1 MHKDYERVFLTRE
14 EIAARVGELGRAL
27 SRDYEGKNPLFICIL
42 KGSVFFFSDLL
53 RALTIPAEIEFM
65 SASSYGN
72 SDVSSGIIKL
82 KKDIDC
88 SIEGRHV
95 IIVEDIMDTGH
106 TLSLLKTM
114 LGSRSPA
121 SLALCTL
128 LDKPSRRV
136 VEIEPDY
143 CGFSVPDEFL
153 VGYGLDYAEKYRMEP
168 DIYILSR
175 AAYQK

>member
-1 MHKDYERVFLTRE
+1 MHQDYERIFLTRE
-14 EIAARVGELGRAL
+14 EISARITEMGRELSAA
-27 SRDYEGKNPLFICIL
+27 YEGKNPLFICIL

-53 RALTIPAEIEFM
+53 RALTVPAEIEFM

-72 SDVSSGIIKL
+72 ASVSSGIIKL

-95 IIVEDIMDTGH
+95 VIVEDIVDTGH
-106 TLSLLKTM
+106 TLTLLKTM
-114 LGSRSPA
+114 LESRSPA
-121 SLALCTL
+121 SLSICTL
-128 LDKPSRRV
+128 LDKPSRRL

-143 CGFSVPDEFL
+143 CGFRVPDEFL

-168 DIYILSR
+168 DIYVLSR
-175 AAYQK
+175 AVYEK